1 MPKSK
6 GKHKKHA
13 HEPTPD
19 TDAGPP
25 EKMKKKDY
33 VKHLERLHAELAQLQ
48 EWVKHKGMRVIIVFE
63 GRDAAGKG
71 GTINAITARV
81 SPRTFRVVALGTPSD
96 REKSQMYFQRYMQH
110 FPAAGEIVIFD
121 RSWYNR
127 AGVEPVMGFC
137 TEEQHQRFLDQCPIV
152 ERFITDAGII
162 LIKFWLEVSEVE
174 QRKRFEDRIDDPR
187 SQWKLSPIDLP
198 AREKWYAYSR
208 ARDQMLDATDTAWA
222 PWTIVPSDD
231 KKRARLNCIS
241 HILSRIPYERLKH
254 EKIKIPDRNMKRAY
268 DDQATLAGRTY
279 VEEVY

>member
-6 GKHKKHA
+6 GRSKKHHPAPDA
-13 HEPTPD
+13 HPR
-19 TDAGPP
+19 

-33 VKHLERLHAELAQLQ
+33 QKHLARLHAELATLQ
-48 EWVKHKGMRVIIVFE
+48 EWVKAKGLRVIIVFE

-71 GTINAITARV
+71 GAIKAITERV
-81 SPRTFRVVALGTPSD
+81 SPRIFRVVALGTPSD
-96 REKSQMYFQRYMQH
+96 REKSQMYFQRYMNH
-110 FPAAGEIVIFD
+110 FPAAGEIVLFD

-137 TEEQHQRFLDQCPIV
+137 TEEEHQRFLEQCPIV
-152 ERFITDAGII
+152 ERFIVDSGII
-162 LIKFWLEVSEVE
+162 LIKLWLEVSERE

-208 ARDQMLDATDTAWA
+208 ARDQMFDATDTDWA
-222 PWTIVPSDD
+222 PWVILPSDD

-241 HILSRIPYERLKH
+241 HILSRIPYQPLPR
-254 EKIKIPDRNMKRAY
+254 EKVTIPDRNTKRAY
-268 DDQATLAGRTY
+268 DDQATLEGRTF